1 MQGQSYKKSTHPAK
15 DEWRKIRVSYIL
27 TFGTFWPFCA
37 ILSRYL
43 LIHNRLPQTALP
55 IVEGLEFSS
64 GEGISNYIPFLS
76 LANSLAIRSFHAFIS
91 SISPS

>member
-1 MQGQSYKKSTHPAK
+1 MQGQNYKKSTHPAK

-43 LIHNRLPQTALP
+43 LIHNRLPQNALV
-55 IVEGLEFSS
+55 IVEGL
-64 GEGISNYIPFLS
+64 G
-76 LANSLAIRSFHAFIS
+76 
-91 SISPS
+91 SPRKNVATSRPDVFFMSVRVLRGNEC

>member
-43 LIHNRLPQTALP
+43 LIHNRLPQTALA
-55 IVEGLEFSS
+55 IVEGA
-64 GEGISNYIPFLS
+64 GVAKWRGYIQLYTLS
-76 LANSLAIRSFHAFIS
+76 VLSQ
-91 SISPS
+91 